1 MPPELLDPVQ
11 YGLEQS
17 NPSKESD
24 VYSLAMTAFEV
35 LASNFLARVTHE
47 HLFRIPRYSRASCP
61 MVQGERRA

>member
-35 LASNFLARVTHE
+35 LSSNFLARFTHG
-47 HLFRIPRYSRASCP
+47 HPFRIPRYSRTSCP
-61 MVQGERRA
+61 MVQGESRA